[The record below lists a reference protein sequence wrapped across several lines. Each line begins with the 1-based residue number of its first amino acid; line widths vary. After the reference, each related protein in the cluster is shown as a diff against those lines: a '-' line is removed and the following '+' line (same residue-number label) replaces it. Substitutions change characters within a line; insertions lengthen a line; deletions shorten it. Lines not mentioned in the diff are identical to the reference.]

1 MTFTSSLGW
10 SFAYKPIES
19 ALFEALSPCAESRR
33 EHFNT
38 RNGKLHWEPIS
49 ALEFEVWRI
58 P

>member
-38 RNGKLHWEPIS
+38 RDGNFIGNLSPHLSLKYGGFP
-49 ALEFEVWRI
+49 
-58 P
+58 